1 MGFTVEGLVGA
12 ILSATAIILWFLLR
26 DAYYRSNKRISSLE
40 DKIVT
45 VNSKIETEARATD
58 KRINDLHLTILDK
71 LDEIKN
77 SFNDFRK

>member
-1 MGFTVEGLVGA
+1 MGFTIEGLVGA
-12 ILSATAIILWFLLR
+12 ILSATAIILWFLLK
-26 DAYYRSNKRISSLE
+26 DAYYRSNKRMASLE
-40 DKIVT
+40 DKIVA
-45 VNSKIETEARATD
+45 VNLKIETEARATD